1 MSGDQEN
8 HQGRQNSEI
17 LLFNHSWENKSNTV
31 LDIMKQIA
39 IQVSTASLKN
49 PYLVLPNFHWHK
61 GTELDLDLQT
71 LWPAG
76 FRWVI
81 CTNQVYEN
89 TFSQYT
95 LLIFESKNT
104 NYRHNKTL
112 FYYIFIGNVWAFG
125 PSFIFIFF
133 IKKQIPSICYFY

>member
-17 LLFNHSWENKSNTV
+17 LLFNHLWENKSNTV

-39 IQVSTASLKN
+39 VQVSTASLKN

-71 LWPAG
+71 LW

-89 TFSQYT
+89 MFSQYT
-95 LLIFESKNT
+95 LLIFESKNI
-104 NYRHNKTL
+104 NYKHNKTL
-112 FYYIFIGNVWAFG
+112 FYYIFCRKCAGLWAKFY
-125 PSFIFIFF
+125 FHFF